1 MAHGGFHPFSK
12 LVSFSNQKPQAHR
25 MRALGEGEEKLSLL
39 LAKENRIH

>member
-1 MAHGGFHPFSK
+1 MAHGGFQPFSK

-25 MRALGEGEEKLSLL
+25 MRALGEGEEKVSLL